1 MTVVR
6 RRTRRALYEFKRVQ
20 VRSVRERLRERD
32 MSCIDRCALSRRAK
46 GVLWA
51 TLLCVL
57 LTGCK
62 KELYGKLS
70 EQDAN
75 EMMVAL
81 LERGVDA
88 AKETPDNGKSWSLE
102 VENGQTVQAMQ
113 VLREAGLPHSNFDN
127 LGDLFKKDGLVSTP
141 TEERV
146 RFIYGLSQEL
156 GATLSKI
163 DGVLVARV
171 QIVLP
176 NNDPLAQT
184 VKPSSAAVF
193 IKYRPDADIGALVPQ
208 IKTLVMH
215 SVEGLT
221 YDQVSV
227 TAVAADPSP
236 RLSLAHT
243 ATGVWTWLIAV
254 VGALCLAALLLLLTV
269 ARRGAHAGP
278 ADGSI
283 GVAASWANRIASRI
297 REQVRRFSGRSH
309 AGPTG

>member
-1 MTVVR
+1 
-6 RRTRRALYEFKRVQ
+6 
-20 VRSVRERLRERD
+20 
-32 MSCIDRCALSRRAK
+32 MSDRCASRYR
-46 GVLWA
+46 GVVLLCV
-51 TLLCVL
+51 TVLCVL
-57 LTGCK
+57 LGGCK

-75 EMMVAL
+75 EMVVAL
-81 LERGVDA
+81 LEHGVNA
-88 AKETPDNGKSWSLE
+88 AKDTPDNGKTWSLD
-102 VENGQTVQAMQ
+102 VDDGQMVQAMQ
-113 VLREAGLPHSNFDN
+113 VLREAGLPHSSYDN

-146 RFIYGLSQEL
+146 RFIYGMSQEL
-156 GATLSKI
+156 GSTLAKI

-221 YDQVSV
+221 YDEVSV
-227 TAVAADPSP
+227 TAVAADPVTISNLQRP
-236 RLSLAHT
+236 ANS
-243 ATGVWTWLIAV
+243 TWPWMIAAIGAGCLLVAV
-254 VGALCLAALLLLLTV
+254 VLLV
-269 ARRGAHAGP
+269 FARRGAQRG
-278 ADGSI
+278 ADDSERG
-283 GVAASWANRIASRI
+283 ANANVSDWTM
-297 REQVRRFSGRSH
+297 EQVRRLARRSRI
-309 AGPTG
+309 GPTA